1 MNQVALTIDVEWAH
15 PVVLD
20 AVVQELNARNLRAT
34 FFCTHPGICVDGHE
48 RALHPNY
55 RRFGNSAV
63 TDPDV
68 LNGYSDRAFFE
79 EITLRT
85 KTFCPEAVGTRSH
98 NLFWDSAL
106 ISIYRDAGIKYMS
119 NAFLPLS
126 RGLQPVS
133 RVRGLLELPIYYMD
147 HWDVTEQA
155 TGFDLDRLQ
164 LGRGGLQVLD
174 FHPNLI
180 FINARSAAH
189 YEASKKHYHDP
200 EALLGLRSAGRGV
213 RALFLE
219 VLDYLAAQPAAPK
232 VLEEIEAQWPTLV
245 SA

>member
-1 MNQVALTIDVEWAH
+1 VE
-15 PVVLD
+15 
-20 AVVQELNARNLRAT
+20 
-34 FFCTHPGICVDGHE
+34 GHE

-55 RRFGNSAV
+55 RRSGNSTV
-63 TDPDV
+63 RDPGI
-68 LNGYSDRAFFE
+68 LNGDSDRAFYKE
-79 EITLRT
+79 VTLRT
-85 KTFCPEAVGTRSH
+85 KSFCPEAVGVRGH

-106 ISIYRDAGIKYMS
+106 ASIYLDAGMKYMS
-119 NAFLPLS
+119 NVFLPLS

-155 TGFDLDRLQ
+155 TGFELDRLR

-180 FINARSAAH
+180 FINAQSAAH
-189 YEASKKHYHDP
+189 YKESKKHYHDP
-200 EALLGLRSAGRGV
+200 EALLGLRAPGRGV

-219 VLDYLAAQPAAPK
+219 VLDYLAAQPEAPR